1 MPIEKR
7 QWVWQWWKLIQWSH
21 HSWPGQPP
29 PLSEHHL
36 HCNQNGEPPYCKQF
50 IPDNLTFSTHD
61 KRVKFSNRCEKISRG
76 LEPQKIWAIIE
87 TVFQS
92 QCDMHRALSV
102 FAFYLL
108 LGHQLVSPRGGGG
121 WWGRVQAEVSIIKR
135 CCHHHC
141 HDSLYQSSRGFSSV
155 RQNGWI
161 PSRYYLHAWFTWQAA
176 KLTRFLVDKIAGIW
190 LMAWIF
196 DRPT

>member
-1 MPIEKR
+1 
-7 QWVWQWWKLIQWSH
+7 
-21 HSWPGQPP
+21 
-29 PLSEHHL
+29 
-36 HCNQNGEPPYCKQF
+36 
-50 IPDNLTFSTHD
+50 
-61 KRVKFSNRCEKISRG
+61 
-76 LEPQKIWAIIE
+76 
-87 TVFQS
+87 
-92 QCDMHRALSV
+92 MHRALSV

-161 PSRYYLHAWFTWQAA
+161 PSSYYLHAWFTWQVA

-196 DRPT
+196 DHPPNDSQAHLKNIQEDGTRTVPPEPPGFKKCVEKAKTDIKELVK